1 VALIIHLHLAPVL
14 KNEGWE
20 NDIKMDLQ
28 EVGWG
33 ETDWIYLAY
42 GRNRWRA
49 VVNAVI
55 NFWGPKNVGNF
66 LMK

>member
-1 VALIIHLHLAPVL
+1 VALIIHIHLAPVL

-28 EVGWG
+28 DVGWG
-33 ETDWIYLAY
+33 DRDWIYLAY
-42 GRNRWRA
+42 NRNSWWD

-55 NFWGPKNVGNF
+55 NLQSP
-66 LMK
+66 